1 MRSARGELGEVLHE
15 RGREVVPREHLERG
29 GHHEGGRLRQPLEE
43 REDARADVAPVQSG
57 TARRGARED
66 VEVVGLG
73 VGEPQRA
80 RDPGEDL
87 ARRARRPALLE
98 PDVVLRGDVREDRD
112 LLAAQTRCPA
122 SRPGGEADVLRPE
135 PLATA
140 AEERPELLL
149 VHTPSLHAARRRI
162 LVPPV
167 PASGPAAG
175 LTTVVMTNNTDIAPI
190 GLLTGKVVF
199 ITGASRGIGAAAAR
213 LFAAEGAAVVLAAR
227 STDALERIV
236 TEIRADG
243 GVADAV
249 TLDLAD
255 RASIRAAVDRVEELH
270 GRLDGA
276 FNNGAAIQ
284 QPGPLDTTSDE
295 DIDEQFAVNFR
306 AHWTAMT
313 AEAALMRRNGGG
325 AIVNT
330 SSIGS
335 RRANP
340 ALPAYGAMKRALNS
354 ITETAAVTW
363 APQGIRVNGIT
374 PGGTATEMIDAWE
387 AATPG
392 HHRAHQRGDPAR
404 PHGRAPRGRRGG
416 RVAAQRPGLDGDRR
430 DRAGRRRRRR
440 LTSSG
445 WGHSAGVRTPAT
457 CRTRSRTSSTSPLPS
472 TSRTR
477 PRSPYRLIRGTVWS
491 A

>member
-1 MRSARGELGEVLHE
+1 
-15 RGREVVPREHLERG
+15 
-29 GHHEGGRLRQPLEE
+29 
-43 REDARADVAPVQSG
+43 
-57 TARRGARED
+57 
-66 VEVVGLG
+66 
-73 VGEPQRA
+73 
-80 RDPGEDL
+80 
-87 ARRARRPALLE
+87 
-98 PDVVLRGDVREDRD
+98 
-112 LLAAQTRCPA
+112 
-122 SRPGGEADVLRPE
+122 
-135 PLATA
+135 
-140 AEERPELLL
+140 
-149 VHTPSLHAARRRI
+149 
-162 LVPPV
+162 
-167 PASGPAAG
+167 
-175 LTTVVMTNNTDIAPI
+175 MTNNIDTAPA

-213 LFAAEGAAVVLAAR
+213 LFAREGAAVVLAAR
-227 STDALERIV
+227 STGALQRIV
-236 TEIRADG
+236 TEVRAGG

-249 TLDLAD
+249 TMDLAD
-255 RASIRAAVDRVEELH
+255 RASIRAAVDRAEKLH

-284 QPGPLDTTSDE
+284 QQPGPLGTTSDE

-363 APQGIRVNGIT
+363 APDGIRVNGIT

-392 HHRAHQRGDPAR
+392 IVERINASTPL
-404 PHGRAPRGRRGG
+404 GRMAEPREVAE
-416 RVAAQRPGLDGDRR
+416 VAAWLLS
-430 DRAGRRRRRR
+430 DRASMVTGAIVPVD
-440 LTSSG
+440 G
-445 WGHSAGVRTPAT
+445 GAGA
-457 CRTRSRTSSTSPLPS
+457 
-472 TSRTR
+472 
-477 PRSPYRLIRGTVWS
+477 
-491 A
+491 